1 MRFLFRGFQ
10 PEARQFL
17 RDLGENNHREWFLA
31 HKAVYERTLRGP
43 LLELVGELG
52 AALEGYC
59 PGYATEP
66 RKAVYRIYRDVRF
79 SKNKAPYKTHAA
91 ALFAPLGVNRHAG
104 AGFYFHF
111 SADELLVGGG
121 VYAPGSAELRKIR
134 QQIANDPEEL
144 RAILAT
150 PSFRSAF
157 GALQGDTLKRTP
169 QGFPRDHPASDLL
182 VRKQFLADATLS
194 AEEVEKPS
202 IASLLDRHFR
212 VLAPLLEYLNRPFR

>member
-1 MRFLFRGFQ
+1 MRFLFRGFDPQ
-10 PEARQFL
+10 AREFL
-17 RDLGENNHREWFLA
+17 RDLGENNHREWFQA
-31 HKAVYERTLRGP
+31 HKAIYERTLRGP

-52 AALEGYC
+52 AAREEHC

-91 ALFAPLGVNRHAG
+91 ALFAPLGLDRHAG

-134 QQIANDPEEL
+134 QQIAAEPDEL
-144 RAILAT
+144 RAILAS
-150 PSFRSAF
+150 PVFRGTF
-157 GALQGDTLKRTP
+157 GAMRGETLKRTP
-169 QGFPRDHPASDLL
+169 QGFPRDHSASDLL
-182 VRKQFLADATLS
+182 VRKQFLAGATLA

-202 IASLLDRHFR
+202 IAELLDRHFR
-212 VLAPLLEYLNRPFR
+212 VLAPLLEYFNRPLR